1 MKKGLKII
9 IAVLAV
15 VLIALVVLYMI
26 GSEDSPEKA
35 STEATNTEATSTEAA
50 STSST
55 EPTSE
60 KQYPASEERLKGYTK
75 EVTED
80 GDIAY
85 VFCYDANGV
94 IETVRIVTPASW
106 DGKCGFNYG
115 EDCVIFYHMD
125 SHDSWLME
133 GYDGGELF
141 SLAYSK
147 TKDFEVYPD
156 YQYLGEA
163 ADGYYYLTFPTDV
176 QGYMEDDAIMAE
188 YSAMNAKIDVVREK
202 STCTLSGSSASSRNQ
217 NGTGTETV
225 TADGLYKIVESDS
238 FTFECV
244 KDWIAENIG
253 DGIWAQK
260 EEMDGAEGC
269 PFYTIY
275 NYEAEEFGQTPGEFI
290 AEDMKEYSKKYGVRV
305 ARQPEVA
312 TYEIGDRK
320 VAGYTASCSSEDGS
334 RTITIYR
341 LTEAMNDRILLY
353 WCEYIS
359 QTCNENEY
367 VDETTYFEFMHAIE
381 TLKMK

>member
-1 MKKGLKII
+1 MMKKGLKISMGI
-9 IAVLAV
+9 LVILVIAVVCLF
-15 VLIALVVLYMI
+15 MI
-26 GSEDSPEKA
+26 GGEENSEEV
-35 STEATNTEATSTEAA
+35 STESVSTETI
-50 STSST
+50 SDDST
-55 EPTSE
+55 ESTSE
-60 KQYPASEERLKGYTK
+60 KQYPVSEERLKGYTK
-75 EVTED
+75 EVTAD

-85 VFCYDANGV
+85 VFCYDADGV

-106 DGKCGFNYG
+106 EGKCGFNYG

-202 STCTLSGSSASSRNQ
+202 STCTLSGSSVSSGNQ

-225 TADGLYKIVESDS
+225 TADGLYKIAESDS
-238 FTFECV
+238 FTFECAQ
-244 KDWIAENIG
+244 DWITENMG
-253 DGIWAQK
+253 DGAWAEK
-260 EEMDGAEGC
+260 EGTEGY
-269 PFYTIY
+269 PFYIIY

-290 AEDMKEYSKKYGVRV
+290 AEDMKEYSKKHGVRV
-305 ARQPEVA
+305 ASQPEVV

-320 VAGYTASCSSEDGS
+320 VAGYIASCSSEDGS
-334 RTITIYR
+334 RTITTYR
-341 LTEAMNDRILLY
+341 LTETINDRILLY

-359 QTCNENEY
+359 QTYNENEY
-367 VDETTYFEFMHAIE
+367 EDETTYFEFMHAIE